1 MSLRERR
8 CLIMSK
14 VTPQSIRQMKG
25 REPIAALTAYDY
37 GMVKI
42 LDGCEIPLLLVG
54 DSLGMVFLGLP
65 DTTGVTME
73 DMVHHT
79 RAVARA
85 KPQALL
91 AADLPAGSYQTPVEA
106 AKNARRLVDAGAEA
120 VKAEGGLAIGEQVCA
135 IVAEGIPF
143 LGHLGMLPQNVKEEG
158 GYKIKGRNA
167 DERKALIE
175 DAEALVDA
183 GAFALVLELVEPE
196 VARELTDSLPIPTIG
211 IGSGD
216 KCDGQILVTT
226 DLWATSPDFI
236 PKHVQPNIMVRDE
249 MKKTVLAWRDSMR

>member
-1 MSLRERR
+1 
-8 CLIMSK
+8 MSK

-37 GMVKI
+37 GIVKI
-42 LDGCEIPLLLVG
+42 LDGCEVPLLLVG
-54 DSLGMVFLGLP
+54 DSLGMVVLGLP

-79 RAVARA
+79 RASARA
-85 KPQALL
+85 KPKALL

-120 VKAEGGLAIGEQVCA
+120 VKAEGGLAIGEQVRA

-143 LGHLGMLPQNVKEEG
+143 LGHLGMLPQSVKEQG
-158 GYKIKGRNA
+158 GYRIKGQTSE
-167 DERKALIE
+167 ERTVLCE
-175 DAEALVDA
+175 DAAALADA
-183 GAFALVLELVEPE
+183 GAFAVVLELVDPE
-196 VARELTDSLPIPTIG
+196 VAGELTASLPIPMIG
-211 IGSGD
+211 IGSGE
-216 KCDGQILVTT
+216 KCDGQILVAT

-236 PKHVQPNIMVRDE
+236 PNHVQPNIMVRDE
-249 MKKTVLAWRDSMR
+249 MRKTVLAWKNSIG